1 VGTTLAS
8 LRADLARFNIE
19 TGDLE
24 LLLANVTGRNTAW
37 LRANDD
43 ATIEEKMVVH
53 ATEFVERRAKG
64 EPLAYIVGSAGFY
77 GHTFLVDSNV
87 LVPRPE
93 TEHLVD
99 DALIH
104 LKQWDGVRALD
115 VGTGSGAIACA
126 LAAALPGAQ
135 IHGCDISPEAL
146 LVALA
151 NAYRLGLDGRTFFYL
166 GDLTAP
172 VRRKRYDVII
182 ANLPYVPTADI
193 VAAPDP
199 VSFEPLLALD
209 GGADGLELYRRFL
222 AEVPG
227 MFVPGGILYMEAA
240 PPNIAA
246 LAELATAAFPDG
258 RVEVGCDY
266 GERERYVKVRTLA

>member
-1 VGTTLAS
+1 MGTTLAD
-8 LRADLARFNIE
+8 LRKNLARFDIE
-19 TGDLE
+19 AGDLE
-24 LLLANVTGRNTAW
+24 LLLANLTGRNTAW
-37 LRANDD
+37 IRANDD
-43 ATIEEKMVVH
+43 FSIDDKMVPI
-53 ATEFVERRAKG
+53 ATQFVERRSKG
-64 EPLAYIVGSAGFY
+64 EPIAYIIGSAGFH
-77 GHTFLVDSNV
+77 GHTLHIDSNV

-115 VGTGSGAIACA
+115 MGTGSGAIACA

-135 IHGCDISPEAL
+135 IHGSDVSPEAL

-151 NAYRLGLDGRTFFYL
+151 NAYRLGLDGRTQFYL
-166 GDLTAP
+166 GDLTTP

-193 VAAPDP
+193 AAAPNP
-199 VSFEPLLALD
+199 VSFEPRLALD
-209 GGADGLELYRRFL
+209 GGADGLDLYRRFL
-222 AEVPG
+222 TEVPG

-246 LAELATAAFPDG
+246 LADLAKAAFPDG
-258 RVEVGCDY
+258 QVELGRDY
-266 GERERYVKVRTLA
+266 GERERYVKVTTLA